1 MQTDARGIAVLI
13 ALAASVILSF
23 TFLIFAYVKQ
33 SELDMEKKKREE
45 VMEIA
50 RMYKTNVRLREQDIQ
65 RRNKIIVDL
74 KQELEN
80 CRNQSLWN
88 DENSSKNPSWQQR
101 PLE

>member
-33 SELDMEKKKREE
+33 SELDVEKKKREE

-88 DENSSKNPSWQQR
+88 DENSSKNPSWQRR

>member
-80 CRNQSLWN
+80 CRNQLLWN
-88 DENSSKNPSWQQR
+88 DENSSKNPSWQRR

>member
-13 ALAASVILSF
+13 ALAASVILSL
-23 TFLIFAYVKQ
+23 TFLIFAYMKQ
-33 SELDMEKKKREE
+33 SELEMEKKKREE
-45 VMEIA
+45 VMETA
-50 RMYKTNVRLREQDIQ
+50 RMYRTNVHLREQDIQ

-80 CRNQSLWN
+80 CRKQSLWN
-88 DENSSKNPSWQQR
+88 EENSFKNPSWQQR

>member
-23 TFLIFAYVKQ
+23 TFFIFAYVKQ

-65 RRNKIIVDL
+65 RRNKIIIDL
-74 KQELEN
+74 KQELED
-80 CRNQSLWN
+80 CRKQSLWN
-88 DENSSKNPSWQQR
+88 DENSSKNPSWQHR

>member
-13 ALAASVILSF
+13 ALSASVILSL
-23 TFLIFAYVKQ
+23 TFLLFAYVKQ

-80 CRNQSLWN
+80 CRKQSLWN
-88 DENSSKNPSWQQR
+88 DENSFKNPSWQQR